1 MNLENLENLEIE
13 LSCLER
19 WKRIKHY
26 HVFTIEELDNRIENC
41 VNQIKLLKAKRIS
54 EKLKSI

>member
-1 MNLENLENLEIE
+1 MNEKLENLEIE

-19 WKRIKHY
+19 WKRIGHY
-26 HVFTIEELDNRIENC
+26 HVFTVEEIDKRIETC
-41 VNQIKLLKAKRIS
+41 VNEIKVLKSKRIS

>member
-1 MNLENLENLEIE
+1 MDLENLEIE

-19 WKRIKHY
+19 WKRRGHY
-26 HVFTIEELDNRIENC
+26 HVFTFEEIDNRIEKC
-41 VNQIKLLKAKRIS
+41 VNRIKVLKAKRIS

>member
-1 MNLENLENLEIE
+1 VKEKLENLEIE

-19 WKRIKHY
+19 WKRREFY
-26 HVFTIEELDNRIENC
+26 YVFTVEEIDNRIETC
-41 VNQIKLLKAKRIS
+41 VNKIKVLKAKRIS